1 MISKQLKLSKP
12 ALALLL
18 GLSVSTVTLAQ
29 TSVDGNLESSP
40 DSSLD
45 KEYPELAR
53 LYDAFTVTHAAALD
67 AIAKADMDPQFAQ
80 ARAEL
85 RQQLEQRQDTD
96 EMAHGMMHGSDHS
109 DSPSTDMN
117 GPYRALDVQ
126 ARVEMVRM
134 LRGDHT
140 GTAAA
145 EAYDNVA
152 ALPRHAAM
160 VLAAGRQFEKQ
171 LWDLWTDP
179 GISIDAKE
187 QATQAVIEDYQT
199 GDSMHA
205 VSAQPKPVSL
215 YLDHAYAGSLKSAYP
230 RISGLLWSNQW
241 LHLASLEAIIHGQ
254 VDPQFEG
261 RVVDT
266 LERYNNKLGSDS
278 GMSMFPSPVEMP
290 NVPTIAPTLYTLAP
304 EASIIIDNL
313 NMLDAAIADIIAYP
327 DLDAST
333 REQAI
338 AEKVAQ
344 FTAEEIAT
352 DEMSYLLS
360 ALRGGIYNQGG
371 PAIGEL
377 MGSERNRSRD
387 AMGMQHH
394 MSMSAPN

>member
-1 MISKQLKLSKP
+1 MISKQLNLSKP

-29 TSVDGNLESSP
+29 TSVDGNLESS
-40 DSSLD
+40 LD
-45 KEYPELAR
+45 REYPELAR

-85 RQQLEQRQDTD
+85 RRQLEQRQDTD
-96 EMAHGMMHGSDHS
+96 EMAHHGMVHGSDHS

-126 ARVEMVRM
+126 ARVELDRM

-160 VLAAGRQFEKQ
+160 VLAAGRQFQKQ
-171 LWDLWTDP
+171 LWDLWADP
-179 GISIDAKE
+179 GMSIDAKE

-199 GDSMHA
+199 GDPMHA
-205 VSAQPKPVSL
+205 VSAQYKPVSL

-241 LHLASLEAIIHGQ
+241 LQLASLEAIIHGQ

-261 RVVDT
+261 RVVGT
-266 LERYNNKLGSDS
+266 LERYNNKLGSYS

-290 NVPTIAPTLYTLAP
+290 TVPTIAPTLYTLAP

-344 FTAEEIAT
+344 FTTEEIAT

>member
-1 MISKQLKLSKP
+1 MISKQLKIGKP

-29 TSVDGNLESSP
+29 TSVDGKLESS
-40 DSSLD
+40 LGR
-45 KEYPELAR
+45 EYPELAR

-80 ARAEL
+80 ARADL

-96 EMAHGMMHGSDHS
+96 EMAHHGMVHGSHHS

-117 GPYRALDVQ
+117 GPYGALDVQ
-126 ARVEMVRM
+126 ARVEMIRI
-134 LRGDHT
+134 LRSDHT

-171 LWDLWTDP
+171 LWDLWADP
-179 GISIDAKE
+179 GMSINAKE

-199 GDSMHA
+199 ADPMHA
-205 VSAQPKPVSL
+205 VSAQHKPVSL

-241 LHLASLEAIIHGQ
+241 LQLASLEAIIHGQ

-278 GMSMFPSPVEMP
+278 GMSMFPPPVEMP
-290 NVPTIAPTLYTLAP
+290 TVPTIAPTLYTLAP
-304 EASIIIDNL
+304 EAAIIIDNL
-313 NMLDAAIADIIAYP
+313 NMLDAAIADIFAYP
-327 DLDAST
+327 DLDTST

-377 MGSERNRSRD
+377 MGSERNLSRD
-387 AMGMQHH
+387 AMGMQHR
-394 MSMSAPN
+394 MSMSSPN